1 MRFTVT
7 RNVTEATSV
16 RIVVAHFRQENFD
29 DAKLIEAVQNIED
42 GLIDADYGGGMIKQ
56 RIARDGGGK
65 SGGYTLKEI
74 SKVLNIHYMT
84 ISKVLNRKN

>member
-7 RNVTEATSV
+7 RSVTEATSV